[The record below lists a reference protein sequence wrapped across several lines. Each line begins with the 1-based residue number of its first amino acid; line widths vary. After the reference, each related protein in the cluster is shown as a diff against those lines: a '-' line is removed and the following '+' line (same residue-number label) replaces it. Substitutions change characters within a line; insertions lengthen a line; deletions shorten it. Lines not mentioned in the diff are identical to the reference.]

1 MTGVDR
7 WIALTLVAACAS
19 LLSDTS
25 TAQEERPQI
34 VVTRL
39 VADPSAK
46 DSPPIALKNPPPAY
60 PRVAMKRGE
69 EAQLKLQVTVGIDG
83 KPRHV
88 NILESSGKEYFDHA
102 AIDAVEKQWKF
113 EPAKKDGDAVEESL
127 VLPFSFVIKKPG
139 KQKPPAAPVERKSRD
154 LSWKQLASLEGTQ
167 GFAGQFVGV
176 SNGRLLLYGGTNF
189 PDKPIWDGGAKR
201 WYRDVYVL
209 DTPEAKWRKVGALDE
224 RRPSGYGVSLTTHHG
239 IVCIGGADA
248 DKHYDDAFILNYDGE
263 KLTTRDLPKLP
274 LRCAYL
280 AGASS
285 GGHVYVAGG
294 IEKPDSTEA
303 LHKFWTLD
311 LRDPKHWVELP
322 AWEGPGLLLPT
333 LSVRS
338 GNVVLTG
345 GCALSR
351 GDDGKPVRA
360 PYSKATWLYR
370 ADRGWNRQHDA
381 PTGLVASPSPPIRTG
396 GRMILFGGDDG
407 SQLGT
412 PPEKHLG
419 FPREVYSF
427 DVARNEWRRA
437 GNTPFAPVTTP
448 VVPWRGG
455 FVVVS
460 GEIRPSVRSI
470 ETWFVRVEEK

>member
-1 MTGVDR
+1 MTRV
-7 WIALTLVAACAS
+7 S
-19 LLSDTS
+19 LLFALVLIGAYASAVVDDAAAQKES
-25 TAQEERPQI
+25 TPPVKVQI
-34 VVTRL
+34 V
-39 VADPSAK
+39 DGPPGK
-46 DSPPIALKNPPPAY
+46 DSPPRGLNFTPPAY
-60 PRVAMKRGE
+60 PPEAFERGE
-69 EAQLKLQVTVGIDG
+69 EGELKLVATIGIDG
-83 KPRHV
+83 KPKNV
-88 NILESSGKEYFDHA
+88 KIFKSSGKEYFDRA
-102 AIDAVEKQWKF
+102 ALDVVEQRWMF
-113 EPAKKDGDAVEESL
+113 APATKDGVAVEESV
-127 VLPFSFVIKKPG
+127 VLPFSFRIKKPG
-139 KQKPPAAPVERKSRD
+139 KQKSQALPVEKKSRD
-154 LSWKQLASLEGTQ
+154 LTWKQLASLEGTQ
-167 GFAGQFVGV
+167 GFAGQFVGI

-209 DTPEAKWRKVGALDE
+209 DAPDAKWRKVGALDE
-224 RRPSGYGVSLTTHHG
+224 RRPSGYGVSLTMPHG
-239 IVCIGGADA
+239 IVCLGGADA

-274 LRCAYL
+274 KRCAYL

-285 GGHVYVAGG
+285 GGHVYIAGG

-303 LHKFWTLD
+303 LHTFWTLN
-311 LRDPKHWVELP
+311 LRDPKEWVELQ

-370 ADRGWNRQHDA
+370 ADRGWERQRDA
-381 PTGLVASPSPPIRTG
+381 PVGLVAAPSPPIRTG

-412 PPEKHLG
+412 PQAKHLG
-419 FPREVYSF
+419 FPREVYAF
-427 DVARNEWRRA
+427 DVERNEWRRA
-437 GNTPFAPVTTP
+437 GNAPFAPVTTP
-448 VVPWRGG
+448 AVPWHGG